1 MIPAPEGMIPAPEG
15 MIPAPFGAGH
25 KKENLNFGLTA
36 QFVLFSSQNGQNCMY
51 TYTYTHT
58 RMRIKRLVITPLK
71 GCDTT
76 LQGGKGAG
84 KPKDD
89 RATAKRNVA

>member
-1 MIPAPEGMIPAPEG
+1 
-15 MIPAPFGAGH
+15 
-25 KKENLNFGLTA
+25 
-36 QFVLFSSQNGQNCMY
+36 MY

-89 RATAKRNVA
+89 RATTERKT